1 MKFDPNKFI
10 KGKKRKSTVCYPS
23 PMVNDNYELWGYHFD
38 ETNYYNITETT
49 EPSNYE
55 MGGVK
60 PVLLGHFY
68 TQRPIE
74 PTNELIGFYSH
85 KELKMGR
92 RVLGT
97 YDYSK
102 EFGHLKVVS
111 SNEEVMPID
120 NNENKLQAVKIGK
133 SDISFFDGEELLHTA
148 KIQVVEM
155 PSDEVELGALKV
167 IKGETF
173 YCYID
178 ARPTFIDKDGKE
190 ADLEPVKLKID
201 LFSRNTGIL
210 ESDIMLKKGAVI
222 IGCGSVGS
230 LVALE
235 LARAGVG
242 RFFLIDMDILGYHNL
257 CRHQCGIQDVGK
269 FKTTAVKERIL
280 QINPTAQIITAN
292 KKIQEVDISLLE
304 SFCNKDAIMV
314 GCADNREGDLYGNQ
328 YIAKPNGMPFI
339 SIGCWERAFA
349 GEIFYC
355 LPEGMPDYSD
365 FVAALGETSGRVNAN
380 THIYMGE
387 VGSFEPGISADINFV
402 TTIAV
407 KMMLDL
413 LNRDNDAYTQRLIHN
428 LSQYTLVCNTNNPK
442 IGGDMAE
449 IFAYPL
455 QVTTSI
461 EVEYA
466 NQQEAEKTIDKE

>member
-1 MKFDPNKFI
+1 MKFDPNKFL
-10 KGKKRKSTVCYPS
+10 KGKKRKPTVCYPS
-23 PMVNDNYELWGYHFD
+23 PIENTNHELWGYHFD
-38 ETNYYNITETT
+38 ETNYYNIVGTSELFT
-49 EPSNYE
+49 NI
-55 MGGVK
+55 GGVK
-60 PVLLGHFY
+60 PILLGHFY
-68 TQRPIE
+68 SCKPDSFGD
-74 PTNELIGFYSH
+74 ELIGYFSN
-85 KELKMGR
+85 KDLKMGR
-92 RVLGT
+92 KVLAS
-97 YDYSK
+97 YPYEK
-102 EFGHLKVVS
+102 KFERLVVKS
-111 SNEEVMPID
+111 SNQDAMLLD
-120 NNENKLQAVKIGK
+120 SQENKLSALRPG
-133 SDISFFDGEELLHTA
+133 ISEIQFMNGDELLLA
-148 KIQVVEM
+148 LKVQVV
-155 PSDEVELGALKV
+155 DDVENKVEKDALKV
-167 IKGETF
+167 ICGEIF
-173 YCYID
+173 YCNIEE
-178 ARPTFIDKDGKE
+178 RPTFVDVDGKE
-190 ADLEPVKLKID
+190 SDLEPVKLKID
-201 LFSRNTGIL
+201 IFSRNTGIL

-242 RFFLIDMDILGYHNL
+242 RFFLIDMDILGYHNI

-280 QINPTAQIITAN
+280 QINPTAQVITSN
-292 KKIQEVDISLLE
+292 KKIQEVDLSLLE

-314 GCADNREGDLYGNQ
+314 GCADNREGDLYGCQ
-328 YIAKPNGMPFI
+328 YLAKPNGMPFV

-365 FVAALGETSGRVNAN
+365 FVAALGESSGRVNAN

-407 KMMLDL
+407 KMILDL
-413 LNRDNDAYTQRLIHN
+413 LNRDNNAYTQRIIQN
-428 LSQYTLVCNTNNPK
+428 LTQYTLVCNTNNPK

-449 IFAYPL
+449 IFSYPL

-466 NQQEAEKTIDKE
+466 NTDIQESKREEK

>member
-1 MKFDPNKFI
+1 MAKFDPNKFL
-10 KGKKRKSTVCYPS
+10 KGTKRKPTVCYPS
-23 PMVNDNYELWGYHFD
+23 PLTNGYLELWGYHFD
-38 ETNYYNITETT
+38 ETNYYNVVATS
-49 EPSNYE
+49 EPSTE

-60 PVLLGHFY
+60 PILLGHFY
-68 TQRPIE
+68 STKPE
-74 PTNELIGFYSH
+74 SFGGELKGYYSN
-85 KELKMGR
+85 KDLKMGR
-92 RVLGT
+92 RVLES
-97 YDYSK
+97 YPYER
-102 EFGHLKVVS
+102 EFKKLVVS
-111 SNEEVMPID
+111 TSNSDTLLLDEK
-120 NNENKLQAVKIGK
+120 ENKLSAVSPGV
-133 SDISFFDGEELLHTA
+133 SEVQFFSGDEL
-148 KIQVVEM
+148 
-155 PSDEVELGALKV
+155 LKV
-167 IKGETF
+167 IKVQVVTDVETETDTDAVKVIVGESF

-178 ARPTFIDKDGKE
+178 ERPTFVDVDGKE
-190 ADLEPVKLKID
+190 AELEPVKLKID

-210 ESDIMLKKGAVI
+210 ESDIMLRKGAVI

-230 LVALE
+230 LVAME

-242 RFFLIDMDILGYHNL
+242 RFFLIDMDILGYHNI

-280 QINPTAQIITAN
+280 QINPTAQVFTSN
-292 KKIQEVDISLLE
+292 KKIQEVDMSLLD

-328 YIAKPNGMPFI
+328 YIAKPNGMPFV

-407 KMMLDL
+407 KMILDL
-413 LNRDNDAYTQRLIHN
+413 LNRDNEGYTQRLIQN
-428 LSQYTLVCNTNNPK
+428 LSQYTLICNTNNPK
-442 IGGDMAE
+442 IGGEMAE
-449 IFAYPL
+449 IFSYPL

-466 NQQEAEKTIDKE
+466 NGEPEEQS